1 MSKRGRLEVEWVIVG
16 VLVFIRSRIGLVRLL
31 FCMLGLCGLCIG
43 LSIICGLPMDRFW
56 LIPRNKTPPNFKDFP
71 SI

>member
-1 MSKRGRLEVEWVIVG
+1 MEWVMG

-56 LIPRNKTPPNFKDFP
+56 LIPRNKTPPNFKDYP